1 MAENG
6 VTPILEIEHLNA
18 GYGNLQVLWDINI
31 KIMPRESVCIIG
43 SNGAGKSTLMSNL
56 IGAMHPWEGTI
67 NFQGEDITSIDNAA
81 RVARNI
87 GLVPE
92 GRQLFFALNVEDNLM
107 LGAHLRRN
115 KQKVKEDLDFVYTTF
130 PALRKYRK
138 RLAGTLSG
146 GEQQMCAV
154 GRALMANPDLLLI
167 DELSLGLAPVIV
179 DMLVDLL
186 LKIKAER
193 ELSVLLVEQDVET
206 ALEITDRGYVIETG
220 RVALEGSAEELSN
233 NDHVKKAY
241 LGL

>member
-1 MAENG
+1 MSESKTDA
-6 VTPILEIEHLNA
+6 ILKIEHLNA

-31 KIMPRESVCIIG
+31 EIMPRESVCIIG
-43 SNGAGKSTLMSNL
+43 SNGVGKSTLMSNL
-56 IGAMHPWEGTI
+56 IGAMYPWDGKVI
-67 NFQGEDITSIDNAA
+67 FRGEDITQLDNAA

-92 GRQLFFALNVEDNLM
+92 GRQLFFALNVEDNLI
-107 LGAHLRRN
+107 LGAHMRKNRQRVN
-115 KQKVKEDLDFVYTTF
+115 EDLDFVYEIF
-130 PALRKYRK
+130 PALKKYRK

-154 GRALMANPDLLLI
+154 GRALMADPALLLI

-179 DMLVDLL
+179 DKLVELL

-220 RVALEGSAEELSN
+220 KVALEGSAEELAN
-233 NDHVKKAY
+233 NDHVKTAY
-241 LGL
+241 LGI

>member
-1 MAENG
+1 MSESKTDA
-6 VTPILEIEHLNA
+6 ILKIEHLNA

-31 KIMPRESVCIIG
+31 EIMPRESVCIIG
-43 SNGAGKSTLMSNL
+43 SNGVGTSTLMSNL
-56 IGAMHPWEGTI
+56 IGAMYPWDGKVI
-67 NFQGEDITSIDNAA
+67 FQGEDITQLDNAA

-92 GRQLFFALNVEDNLM
+92 GRQLFFALNVEDNLI
-107 LGAHLRRN
+107 LGAHMRKN
-115 KQKVKEDLDFVYTTF
+115 KQRVNEDLDFVYEIF
-130 PALRKYRK
+130 PALKKYRK

-154 GRALMANPDLLLI
+154 GRALMADPALLLI

-179 DMLVDLL
+179 DKLVELL

-220 RVALEGSAEELSN
+220 KVALEGSADELAN
-233 NDHVKKAY
+233 NEHVKTAY
-241 LGL
+241 LGI

>member
-6 VTPILEIEHLNA
+6 VTPILEIEHLDA

-31 KIMPRESVCIIG
+31 IIMPRESVCIIG

-56 IGAMHPWEGTI
+56 IGAMHPWDGTI
-67 NFQGEDITSIDNAA
+67 HFQGEDITSIDNAA

-107 LGAHLRRN
+107 LGAHMRRN
-115 KQKVKEDLDFVYTTF
+115 KQKVKEDLDFVYNTF
-130 PALRKYRK
+130 PALQKYRK

-154 GRALMANPDLLLI
+154 GRALMADPDLLLI

-179 DMLVDLL
+179 DTLVELL
-186 LKIKAER
+186 LKIKSER

>member
-1 MAENG
+1 MAENQNDA
-6 VTPILEIEHLNA
+6 ILKIEHLNA

-31 KIMPRESVCIIG
+31 EIMPRESVCIIG
-43 SNGAGKSTLMSNL
+43 SNGVGKSTLMSNL
-56 IGAMHPWEGTI
+56 IGAMYPWDGKVI
-67 NFQGEDITSIDNAA
+67 YRGEDITQLDNAA

-107 LGAHLRRN
+107 LGAHMRTN
-115 KQKVKEDLDFVYTTF
+115 KQRVKEDLDFVYEIF
-130 PALRKYRK
+130 PALQKYRK

-154 GRALMANPDLLLI
+154 GRALMADPALLLI

-179 DMLVDLL
+179 DKLVELL

-220 RVALEGSAEELSN
+220 KVALEGSAGELAN

-241 LGL
+241 LGI